1 MPQKGFCFREDGADN
16 PLPYTLAGTTKT
28 SGYYIQNKQNSER
41 WREKADQLGITGP
54 EGRHDGEFPVF
65 LFCLVYPKFGVKEA
79 NNLEMSTDMDQNN
92 PDKNLLFLVIA
103 TGKEHPCVTKN
114 I

>member
-1 MPQKGFCFREDGADN
+1 MEQIILCP
-16 PLPYTLAGTTKT
+16 THLAGTTKT

-54 EGRHDGEFPVF
+54 EGTHNGEFPVF
-65 LFCLVYPKFGVKEA
+65 LFCLVYPEFGVKEA

-114 I
+114 FQTVTILL